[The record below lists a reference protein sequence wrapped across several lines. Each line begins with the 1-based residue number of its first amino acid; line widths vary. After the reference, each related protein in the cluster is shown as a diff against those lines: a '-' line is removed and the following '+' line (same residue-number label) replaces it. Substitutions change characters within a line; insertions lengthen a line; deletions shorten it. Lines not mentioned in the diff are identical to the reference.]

1 MPSPEVRGLNGHM
14 DPLFTQINGSNPI
27 GRCKELAGS
36 CRCVTDDS
44 FCEKLFTGELIVSRS
59 LLFVDIS
66 ILLCN
71 FPLS

>member
-14 DPLFTQINGSNPI
+14 DPLFTPINGSNPI

-44 FCEKLFTGELIVSRS
+44 FAKVIHGGADHFS
-59 LLFVDIS
+59 FFA
-66 ILLCN
+66 LCGHLD
-71 FPLS
+71 PTL